1 MALSLAL
8 VSCLSSIIK
17 FSIIHRHIRKWK
29 SSWKLRRK
37 WEFTLVII
45 TFLEFGLY
53 VNIYIGNMNTEKQV
67 DFLYEEYLSKTYL
80 ELTNIQ
86 KSAKWF
92 NCHEFII
99 DRHLK
104 QIKFYN
110 TQKVKF
116 RISMLRIRF
125 RKLMFFIIC
134 LIFLNWAMEN
144 LCSEK

>member
-1 MALSLAL
+1 M
-8 VSCLSSIIK
+8 
-17 FSIIHRHIRKWK
+17 
-29 SSWKLRRK
+29 
-37 WEFTLVII
+37 II

-80 ELTNIQ
+80 ELTTIQ

-116 RISMLRIRF
+116 RISMLRMRF
-125 RKLMFFIIC
+125 RRFDVFHYMFTF
-134 LIFLNWAMEN
+134 F
-144 LCSEK
+144 